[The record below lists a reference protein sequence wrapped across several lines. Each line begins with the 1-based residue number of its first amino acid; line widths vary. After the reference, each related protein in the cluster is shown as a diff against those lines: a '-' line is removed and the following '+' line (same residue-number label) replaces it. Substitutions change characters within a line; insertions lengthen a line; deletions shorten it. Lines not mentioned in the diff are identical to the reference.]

1 MRVDDNIT
9 SLCVRRARNRIERVE
24 RRVRGALEGVLQVDA
39 ARLSG
44 PDLERL
50 RDNILKLRNLILECS
65 PQAGV
70 LFAEWAEANPG
81 REPTEQELRD
91 FLAPIG
97 YGSVRIHFLAW

>member
-1 MRVDDNIT
+1 MGNWGKQQGSLALT
-9 SLCVRRARNRIERVE
+9 SSTARSNCA
-24 RRVRGALEGVLQVDA
+24 GALEGVLQVDT

-65 PQAGV
+65 PQAAV

-81 REPTEQELRD
+81 REPTEQQLRE